1 MQPPIL
7 YGAYWNGD
15 YQRAKKFI
23 QQEGIEVQ
31 FIDVQTNQKALN
43 RVQQGNN
50 GRCIL
55 PTLELEG
62 VFYPNPSNEDL
73 KSLLQV
79 KEKREVLFYGTK
91 TCPDCRAAKQYLQ
104 VHEVD
109 YTFYNIEE
117 EEKHA
122 QQVEAVNEGKQIIP
136 TIFINGKPFSNP
148 DTTTLEKALYID
160 ESKYEHNYQAIIIG
174 GGPTGLTT
182 ALYLQR
188 AHYSTL
194 ILEKQAVGGNAFD
207 TKSIKNYPGFESISG
222 PQLIDKM
229 QQQVEQLGVVIR
241 AGEEVTTIQKTGNKF
256 EITTPIT
263 TYKAQVVLIA
273 TGSYYRRLDI
283 PNEKELEGE
292 SIHFCSTCDGAKY
305 DNKKVIVIG
314 GGRSA
319 LEESYFLSRSCKDV
333 VLVNNS
339 EEFDADK
346 NYIDKAENADNVEIL
361 YNKETIKFVLD
372 EQDEFKGLKIKDK
385 KSGEEETIEAAGAFI
400 FAGLVPNTQN
410 FKNLLDLDEQ
420 GYIITTGKA
429 KSSVEGIFAA
439 GECRQ
444 GAIAQVAA
452 AAGEG
457 VMASYGME
465 EYLETL

>member
-1 MQPPIL
+1 MQQPIL
-7 YGAYWNGD
+7 YGAYWSGD
-15 YQRAKKFI
+15 YQRAKQFL

-31 FIDVQTNQKALN
+31 LVDVHTNQKALN

-73 KSLLQV
+73 LSLLKVQ
-79 KEKREVLFYGTK
+79 EKREVLFYGTR

-109 YTFYNIEE
+109 FTFYDIEE

-136 TIFINGKPFSNP
+136 TIFINGQPFSNP
-148 DTTTLEKALYID
+148 DTSTLEKALHINEAD
-160 ESKYEHNYQAIIIG
+160 YEHHYQAIIIG

-194 ILEKQAVGGNAFD
+194 ILEKQAIGGNAFD

-222 PQLIDKM
+222 PQLIERM

-241 AGEEVTTIQKTGNKF
+241 AGEEVTNIQKSGKKF
-256 EITTPIT
+256 EITTPIA
-263 TYKAQVVLIA
+263 TYKAQVILIA
-273 TGSYYRRLDI
+273 TGSYYRRLGI
-283 PNEKELEGE
+283 PNEQELTGE

-319 LEESYFLSRSCKDV
+319 LEESYFLSQSCKDI

-346 NYIDKAENADNVEIL
+346 NYIDKAEKADNVEIL
-361 YNKETIKFVLD
+361 YNKETVQFVVD
-372 EQDEFKGLKIKDK
+372 EQDNFKGLKIKDK
-385 KSGEEETIEAAGAFI
+385 ESGEEETIEAAGAFI
-400 FAGLVPNTQN
+400 FAGLVPNTQH
-410 FKNLLDLDEQ
+410 FEGFLTMDEQ
-420 GYIITTGKA
+420 GYIITTGQA
-429 KSSVEGIFAA
+429 KSSIEGIFAA

-465 EYLETL
+465 EYLEQS